1 VQVNPGLSL
10 GLNKLAIDEEFGGGD
25 GGRALEANT
34 NLLQAPQREIQI
46 NKSNFIWRHRG
57 HGAFLRHRE

>member
-1 VQVNPGLSL
+1 VQVNPGLGL

-34 NLLQAPQREIQI
+34 NLLQAQQREVQI
-46 NKSNFIWRHRG
+46 NKSNFIWRH
-57 HGAFLRHRE
+57 